1 VNTWLHSILT
11 TLQDTVIP
19 TAIREDE
26 TLFPAVESIHVL
38 AICTVIGTISI
49 VDLRLLGLAS
59 RDRPVLELSRD
70 VLWCT
75 WIAFGI
81 AAISGGLLFSSRAVD
96 YSGNFFFQVKLV
108 LLVLAGL
115 NMASFH
121 LLSGRK
127 MGEWGVGVRPPFAA
141 RAAGGLSLL
150 LWIGVVGFGRWI
162 GFTLH

>member
-11 TLQDTVIP
+11 TLQDTAIP

-70 VLWCT
+70 VLRCT
-75 WIAFGI
+75 WIAFAI
-81 AAISGGLLFSSRAVD
+81 AAVTGGLLFSSRAVD
-96 YSGNFFFQVKLV
+96 YLGNPYFQAKLV
-108 LLVLAGL
+108 LLALAGF

-121 LLSGRK
+121 LLSARK
-127 MGEWGVGVRPPFAA
+127 MGEWGAGVRPPFAA

-150 LWIGVVGFGRWI
+150 IWIGVAGFGRWI

>member
-1 VNTWLHSILT
+1 VNAWLHSILT
-11 TLQDTVIP
+11 TLQDTAIP
-19 TAIREDE
+19 AAIREDE
-26 TLFPAVESIHVL
+26 TLFPAVECIHVL

-81 AAISGGLLFSSRAVD
+81 AAISGGLLFSSKAIA
-96 YSGNFFFQVKLV
+96 YSGNFYFQAKLL

-127 MGEWGVGVRPPFAA
+127 MGEWGVSVRPPFAA

>member
-1 VNTWLHSILT
+1 LNTWLHSILT
-11 TLQDTVIP
+11 TLQDTAIP

-26 TLFPAVESIHVL
+26 TLFPAVESVHVL

-75 WIAFGI
+75 WIAFSI
-81 AAISGGLLFSSRAVD
+81 AAITGGLLFSAKAVD
-96 YSGNFFFQVKLV
+96 YSGNFYFQAKLA
-108 LLVLAGL
+108 LLALAGL

-127 MGEWGVGVRPPFAA
+127 MDEWGAGVTPPFAA
-141 RAAGGLSLL
+141 RAAGGLSLA
-150 LWIGVVGFGRWI
+150 LWIGVAGFGRWI
-162 GFTLH
+162 RFTLH

>member
-26 TLFPAVESIHVL
+26 TLFPAVECIHVV

>member
-1 VNTWLHSILT
+1 LNTRLHSILA
-11 TLQDTVIP
+11 TLQETAIP
-19 TAIREDE
+19 SAIRENE

-59 RDRPVLELSRD
+59 RERPVLELSRD
-70 VLWCT
+70 VLRCT
-75 WIAFGI
+75 WIAFAI
-81 AAISGGLLFSSRAVD
+81 AAISGSLLFSSRAID
-96 YSGNFFFQVKLV
+96 YSGNFYFQVKLV
-108 LLVLAGL
+108 LLALAGL

-121 LLSGRK
+121 LLAGRR
-127 MGEWGVGVRPPFAA
+127 MGEWGAGVTPPFAA

-150 LWIGVVGFGRWI
+150 IWIGVVGFGRWI